1 MANYQHFPG
10 DLNACKLLKNRR
22 QKVNILFTYFTA
34 SGTSI
39 DFISTTDSPWLIAM
53 TSLLERSAIISELT
67 SRTSQPISSG
77 AYNTNHALQFRL
89 TFKYS
94 LLTQLQICKSIPQ
107 LNKLTNSLPIG
118 LSDKGWDNPHS
129 CDCTYSTWGKLRSR
143 VKVTFIRAHT
153 LKWDRYSSMVI
164 PPFPISSISGSAINT
179 YWELKSVS
187 TTKNIHACRQLLVN
201 ML

>member
-1 MANYQHFPG
+1 
-10 DLNACKLLKNRR
+10 
-22 QKVNILFTYFTA
+22 
-34 SGTSI
+34 
-39 DFISTTDSPWLIAM
+39 M
-53 TSLLERSAIISELT
+53 TSLLERSAITSELT

-89 TFKYS
+89 TFKDS

-107 LNKLTNSLPIG
+107 LNKPTNSLPIG

-129 CDCTYSTWGKLRSR
+129 CDCTYSTWEKLRR
-143 VKVTFIRAHT
+143 WVKVTFIRAHT

-164 PPFPISSISGSAINT
+164 PPFPTSSISGSAINT

-187 TTKNIHACRQLLVN
+187 TTKNIHACRQSLVN
-201 ML
+201 MLN